1 MKVING
7 TVGAMRA
14 RINTKAKAMIQD
26 VVVRVDP
33 EDTEGEVVAIVVAK
47 GDILG
52 ILGTQE
58 DSRGGVVKEDV
69 TSKLVLK
76 LVQGRPK
83 GAK

>member
-1 MKVING
+1 MKVINA

-26 VVVRVDP
+26 VVVPVDP
-33 EDTEGEVVAIVVAK
+33 EDTEGEVVAIVVVK
-47 GDILG
+47 GDTLG

-76 LVQGRPK
+76 LVQSRPK